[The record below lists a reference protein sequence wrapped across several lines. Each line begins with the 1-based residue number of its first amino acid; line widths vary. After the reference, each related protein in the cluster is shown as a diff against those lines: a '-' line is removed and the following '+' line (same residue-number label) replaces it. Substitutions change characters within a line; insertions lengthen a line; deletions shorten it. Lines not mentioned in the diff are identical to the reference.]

1 LTRDEVRPGIRGY
14 DGAVSAAQVPA
25 EFRGRTRG
33 SATPRRQLTA
43 TVAAVSVLTVL
54 LISCG
59 RGSLAGRKDLSQF
72 SDTLRSEAAEGSL
85 LAQDAA
91 SGRSTLIYTHEHAHD
106 LFGAASTV
114 ESSLRAAETQPG
126 LEPDLNQLRT
136 LAGRISDDLQR
147 LSATP
152 GDLSG
157 LADELQ
163 AAARTS
169 EEIDRGLR

>member
-1 LTRDEVRPGIRGY
+1 
-14 DGAVSAAQVPA
+14 VSAAQVPA

-33 SATPRRQLTA
+33 FATPGRRLTA
-43 TVAAVSVLTVL
+43 AVAAVTVLLVL

-59 RGSLAGRKDLSQF
+59 HGSLAGRKDLSQF

-91 SGRSTLIYTHEHAHD
+91 SGRSTLIFTHEHAHD

-114 ESSLRAAETQPG
+114 ESALRATGTQPG
-126 LEPDLNQLRT
+126 LEPELNQLRT
-136 LAGRISDDLQR
+136 LAGRIGADLQR

-152 GDLSG
+152 GDLRA

-163 AAARTS
+163 AAARMS
-169 EEIDRGLR
+169 EEIDGELI